1 MSLSE
6 NRLPSMWWLIIIFTT
21 KIGIVRHPSFSD
33 RPSSHISWIYLPMI
47 LQINLHFIISLH
59 RSPLSPHAISPW
71 LDHMEGLP
79 FYGSPVVTIGFNTNS
94 WSSMTTGWFLGATWQ
109 KRNLLFFYPIRN
121 LLFFYP
127 ILSPSSNAGRATAV
141 FAMLRAGRLTD
152 HRFDGNGHGGHGSG
166 LGPRPRHWLWQIQL
180 AAHGLELSSVR
191 GFVTAKPRQKFGD
204 HRQNCGYLY
213 NIYIYISTDNWKCT
227 SK

>member
-1 MSLSE
+1 MVIHDDWMISGC
-6 NRLPSMWWLIIIFTT
+6 PMT
-21 KIGIVRHPSFSD
+21 K
-33 RPSSHISWIYLPMI
+33 
-47 LQINLHFIISLH
+47 
-59 RSPLSPHAISPW
+59 
-71 LDHMEGLP
+71 
-79 FYGSPVVTIGFNTNS
+79 
-94 WSSMTTGWFLGATWQ
+94 
-109 KRNLLFFYPIRN
+109 RN

-191 GFVTAKPRQKFGD
+191 GFVTTKPRQKFGD